1 MITTKGVEF
10 QYGNEIA
17 LVFEDINLQKS
28 DSLLILG
35 KSGVGK
41 TTFLHLIGLLLMPT
55 KGVITIN
62 SIKTNTLLNNDLV
75 KFRAQNIGVIYQKPH
90 FVNSLSVEENL
101 ALATYL
107 AGKSQQKD
115 QLQSLAQSLDINHLL
130 NKNIK
135 NLSLGEQQRV
145 GIARALMNSP
155 SLILADEPSSS
166 LDDENCQKMVDLLR
180 REAAK
185 IEANLI
191 IVTHDQRLKMEFE
204 NQITLTKN

>member
-62 SIKTNTLLNNDLV
+62 SIKTNTLINNDLV

-115 QLQSLAQSLDINHLL
+115 QLQLLAQSLDIDHLL

-166 LDDENCQKMVDLLR
+166 LDDENCQKMVDLLK

>member
-1 MITTKGVEF
+1 MITTKGVEY

-115 QLQSLAQSLDINHLL
+115 QLQSLAQSLDIDHLL

-166 LDDENCQKMVDLLR
+166 LDDENCQKMVDLLK